1 MGNFFS
7 PKAKKSRLNREVV
20 LHSSQ
25 HRKIAY
31 DGALNA
37 NRKTRGSI
45 VEQQLAELVA
55 KVAELEAAGGGAKVT
70 NTMFAETFYYLTI
83 PLMIII
89 HAGFLAYEMGASRMK
104 NVLSSGVKNILAFA
118 FMIPTFYFFGW
129 WVYWGFPTGIPGE
142 PGPAGISGIEYA
154 NAIAWGWGESAQ
166 YMGPNIADQAS
177 GVFFG
182 AFALFAATTA
192 SIMSGAVIE
201 RIQTVGFVILAI
213 VLGSF
218 AWVVAAAWGWH
229 ADGWLVTKF
238 GVHDFGAAGLV
249 HAVAGFFALGVL
261 INLGPRIGKFNA
273 DGSANEIAGHN
284 MPMTVVGLMF
294 IIVGFWGFLMAC
306 VIVPGEAW
314 SWFADKPSTI
324 YGTPITLSAL
334 SFNILMA
341 IAGGI
346 IGAWIMTKDPFW
358 MMSGALAGI
367 ISAASGLD
375 IYYPALTFIV
385 AFSAGVIL
393 KPCATWLEKRGID
406 DAVGAVTVHGTI
418 GLYGVIMLGVFA
430 TGYPALQ
437 GAAGEAPTISLIG
450 QIVGAVVFF
459 LLGFVPGYV
468 VSLVLKGMG
477 MLRVPEGAE
486 IAGMDTVK
494 VPAQGYPEGIPASA
508 APAE

>member
-1 MGNFFS
+1 MAYAFNS
-7 PKAKKSRLNREVV
+7 DRE
-20 LHSSQ
+20 
-25 HRKIAY
+25 R
-31 DGALNA
+31 
-37 NRKTRGSI
+37 T
-45 VEQQLAELVA
+45 VEEQIAELTAQVA
-55 KVAELEAAGGGAKVT
+55 ALTEGAGTT
-70 NTMFAETFYYLTI
+70 NRMFAETFYYLTI

-89 HAGFLAYEMGASRMK
+89 HAGFLAYEMGASRLK
-104 NVLSSGVKNILAFA
+104 NVLSSGVKNLLAFA

-129 WVYWGFPTGIPGE
+129 WVYFGFPTGIPGAA
-142 PGPAGISGIEYA
+142 GPNGISGVEYA
-154 NAIAWGWGESAQ
+154 NSIALGWGDAAQ
-166 YMGPNIADQAS
+166 YMGPNISDQIS

-201 RIQTVGFVILAI
+201 RIQTVGFIICAV

-229 ADGWLVTKF
+229 ADGWMVQQW

-273 DGSANEIAGHN
+273 DGSANHIPGHN
-284 MPMTVVGLMF
+284 MPLTVVGLML

-306 VIVPGEAW
+306 VVPPGEAW
-314 SWFADKPSTI
+314 SWFPDKFATI

-346 IGAWIMTKDPFW
+346 IGAWLFTRDPFW

-367 ISAASGLD
+367 ISCASGLD
-375 IYYPALTFIV
+375 IYFPALAFII
-385 AFSAGVIL
+385 ALSAGVIL
-393 KPCATWLEKRGID
+393 KPCADWLENRGID

-418 GLYGVIMLGVFA
+418 GLYGVIMLGIWGSGF
-430 TGYPALQ
+430 PALQ
-437 GAAGEAPTISLIG
+437 GAAGDAPTISFVG
-450 QIVGAVVFF
+450 QVVGAIVFF
-459 LLGFVPGYV
+459 LCGFVPGYI
-468 VSLVLKGMG
+468 VSLILKMMG
-477 MLRVPEGAE
+477 MLRIREGAE
-486 IAGMDTVK
+486 LAGMDAVK
-494 VPAQGYPEGIPASA
+494 VPNAGYPEWGSDAPVTPAH
-508 APAE
+508 PAE